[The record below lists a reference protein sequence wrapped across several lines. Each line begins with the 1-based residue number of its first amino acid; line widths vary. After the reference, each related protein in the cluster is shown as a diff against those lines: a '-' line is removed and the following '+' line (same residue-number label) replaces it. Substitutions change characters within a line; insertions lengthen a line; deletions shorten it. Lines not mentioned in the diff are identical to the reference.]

1 MVHSLEEVERSVLAY
16 LCVSVTCSDLACI
29 VDIASKE
36 AILMAQLS
44 GKPLVCPVLIG
55 RLPDLHS
62 LHALISGEAGIG
74 KSRMVSEA
82 KTYAAAH
89 SFLLLQGNCFPA
101 DTSCPYAPLL
111 DLLRALQTSSTGEPL
126 VSSLASLARNI
137 FPLLPE
143 LVPDQA
149 FQLSNIEPEQEKRRI
164 FAVLANFFIQLST
177 SSPVLLVIED
187 IHWSDSTSL
196 DFLYYLARRLAS
208 HPFLL
213 LVTYR
218 QEETFPLLNGW
229 LAQLD
234 RERLDNEIR
243 LHRLSRTDVD
253 AMLSAIF
260 DEQRTALDM
269 RRFLHGELL
278 DTIYTLTEGNPF
290 FIEETLGSL
299 AAEGEIFYIQ
309 GYWNRRSLTAMRIP
323 RSVQEGVQRRIEH
336 LGEDARYVLTLA
348 AVAGRQFDFA
358 LLQRLTNYDERHLL
372 QIMKELVVAQLVAEE
387 SDEQFAFRHALT
399 RQAIYMQLLAR
410 ERRTFHRA
418 IAQTLKQ
425 LPGTTLDAHLEEL
438 AL

>member
-62 LHALISGEAGIG
+62 LHALLKQAKNGEGGLALISGEAGIG

-164 FAVLANFFIQLST
+164 FA
-177 SSPVLLVIED
+177 
-187 IHWSDSTSL
+187 
-196 DFLYYLARRLAS
+196 
-208 HPFLL
+208 
-213 LVTYR
+213 
-218 QEETFPLLNGW
+218 
-229 LAQLD
+229 
-234 RERLDNEIR
+234 
-243 LHRLSRTDVD
+243 
-253 AMLSAIF
+253 
-260 DEQRTALDM
+260 
-269 RRFLHGELL
+269 
-278 DTIYTLTEGNPF
+278 
-290 FIEETLGSL
+290 
-299 AAEGEIFYIQ
+299 
-309 GYWNRRSLTAMRIP
+309 
-323 RSVQEGVQRRIEH
+323 
-336 LGEDARYVLTLA
+336 
-348 AVAGRQFDFA
+348 
-358 LLQRLTNYDERHLL
+358 
-372 QIMKELVVAQLVAEE
+372 
-387 SDEQFAFRHALT
+387 
-399 RQAIYMQLLAR
+399 
-410 ERRTFHRA
+410 
-418 IAQTLKQ
+418 
-425 LPGTTLDAHLEEL
+425 
-438 AL
+438 